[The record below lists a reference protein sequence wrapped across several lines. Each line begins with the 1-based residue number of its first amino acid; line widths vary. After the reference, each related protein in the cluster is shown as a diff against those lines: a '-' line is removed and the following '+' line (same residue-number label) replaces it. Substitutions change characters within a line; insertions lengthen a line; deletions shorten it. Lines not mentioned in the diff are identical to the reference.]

1 MFESLDVSKDFDK
14 VWHED
19 VIYKLMTIVA
29 SDIFLT
35 LFQSSLDNRYQ
46 RVLLNGEISH
56 WKPIKESMSQ

>member
-1 MFESLDVSKDFDK
+1 MSKSLDVSKAFDK
-14 VWHED
+14 VWYED

-46 RVLLNGEISH
+46 RVLLNGENSH
-56 WKPIKESMSQ
+56 WKPIKESMLQ